1 MEVHMPAAL
10 DVDREQVRMLVLAVG
25 VREAARQMGLN
36 EKTVLHWSHTGNWL
50 AHLRQPNA
58 KPEMPLS
65 MQPRSVVS
73 VRPADALQ
81 AVLHEGITET
91 KIGFTRYAARM
102 ATKAAEHGQ
111 LEDAPLYKA
120 VADIHGKMHPEV
132 AVDQSTHLSFF
143 SVAMERPGSSEEGAI
158 DLSDDII
165 PDPLEGY

>member
-1 MEVHMPAAL
+1 MPAAL
-10 DVDREQVRMLVLAVG
+10 DVNKEEVRMLVLNVG

-50 AHLRQPNA
+50 AHLKPNV
-58 KPEMPLS
+58 KPVMPLS

-73 VRPADALQ
+73 VKPADALQ
-81 AVLHEGITET
+81 AALQEGITET

-102 ATKAAEHGQ
+102 ATKAAESGS
-111 LEDAPLYKA
+111 LDDAPLYKA

-143 SVAMERPGSSEEGAI
+143 SVSMARPGQPDEGNTEGEAI
-158 DLSDDII
+158 DITPHDPMDDF
-165 PDPLEGY
+165 